1 MIGVV
6 VIVIVV
12 IIALLL
18 WWWFSRRSTGPAA
31 MYQPPRPQEK
41 AELPDSPAKPAPAVP
56 MAAPPTAAAPAP
68 LKVKLAPA
76 PVVET
81 VAPAPAPAPKPPAAA
96 PKPDDLTA
104 IEGIGPKIS
113 GMLRAEGITTYAHL
127 AATDVSRLREIM
139 LAANLRIADPTTWPE
154 QAALAA
160 AGKWDELKTLQG
172 TLKAGRRA

>member
-1 MIGVV
+1 MVGVV

-18 WWWFSRRSTGPAA
+18 WWWFGRRSAGPAPT
-31 MYQPPRPQEK
+31 YQPPRPQVT
-41 AELPDSPAKPAPAVP
+41 AEPPRPPAQATLA
-56 MAAPPTAAAPAP
+56 TTAAPAP
-68 LKVKLAPA
+68 PKAKPAMTAEPALPKATLAAPPVK
-76 PVVET
+76 
-81 VAPAPAPAPKPPAAA
+81 AA
-96 PKPDDLTA
+96 PKPDDLTV

-113 GMLRAEGITTYAHL
+113 GMLRAEGITTYARL

-139 LAANLRIADPTTWPE
+139 LAAKLRIADPTTWPE